1 MVNSFQSL
9 RCIGGADMAP
19 TTASSFAA
27 GLLAL
32 AVACALLGMAD
43 PRARTTNSPHASAHR
58 TTGLPPFRQAFRRV
72 IASTRQRRLARA
84 PVPPDAVAT
93 WCDAI
98 ARRLRSGETLRRVL
112 ANERPAHVALSAR
125 TDSLRCALDR
135 GASVTDAIAT
145 SGAVSGNTSLD
156 LVWSVLAV
164 ASDYGGSAAEP
175 IDRAASALRLRSADA
190 HERSAQSAQARLS
203 AHVLTAVPLLVLA
216 LLLATDP
223 DVRLIVLRP
232 TGGMLVGAGLLLN
245 LCGWAWMR
253 HIVAGQT
260 G

>member
-1 MVNSFQSL
+1 MVNSFRSL
-9 RCIGGADMAP
+9 RCIGGADMGPA
-19 TTASSFAA
+19 TASSFTA
-27 GLLAL
+27 GILAL
-32 AVACALLGMAD
+32 AVTCALLRMAQ
-43 PRARTTNSPHASAHR
+43 PRARTTHTQPASAHR
-58 TTGLPPFRQAFRRV
+58 TTALPPFRQAFQRAV
-72 IASTRQRRLARA
+72 ASTRQRRRARG
-84 PVPPDAVAT
+84 PVPPEAVAT

-98 ARRLRSGETLRRVL
+98 ARRLRSGEALRRVL
-112 ANERPAHVALSAR
+112 ANERPVHVALSAR
-125 TDSLRCALDR
+125 TDSLRRSLDR
-135 GASVTDAIAT
+135 GASVTDAIAA

-190 HERSAQSAQARLS
+190 HERAAQSAQARLS

-223 DVRLIVLRP
+223 DVRLIVLR
-232 TGGMLVGAGLLLN
+232 TAGGMLVGAGLLLN

-253 HIVAGQT
+253 HIVAGQA